1 MPTIVEKILS
11 RASGATRV
19 RAGDYLT
26 CSVDLAMVHDSSGP
40 RRLAP
45 KLAALGMTLKDPD
58 RLAVITDHYV
68 PAHDDASR
76 EIQELTRNWV
86 AAEGVS
92 HFYPEMGIC
101 HVVLPEQGLV
111 RPGMLVVGGDSHSPT
126 GGAFGAYMFG
136 VGATDMAGVAATGQ
150 TWLKV
155 PRTHLVKLK
164 GQLAEQVFAKDI
176 ILALCGAHGMD
187 MAGYEALEFAGPA
200 VTAMPMR
207 ARMTLCNM
215 SAELGAQAGLIA
227 PDAVT
232 ANWLARRAPDRS
244 LIDGF
249 SDSHWASDS
258 DSHDG
263 TLFSLDLD
271 SLAPQAAAPHSPA
284 NAAAITDHDSPQ
296 FTVAYIGACTGAK
309 LDDLR
314 AAAGM
319 LKGRTVASGTRLL
332 VSPASRAD
340 QAQAADEGVMAI
352 LESAGATILATAC
365 GMCAGY
371 GPNRLAAD
379 DVCISSTARNFRG
392 RMGAPG
398 SRVWLASPA
407 SVAAAAVTGRLTDPR
422 EMAPHES
429 PRNTIGGAS

>member
-11 RASGATRV
+11 RASGAAAV

-45 KLAALGMTLKDPD
+45 KLAELGMRLQDPE

-68 PAHDDASR
+68 PAHDDTSR
-76 EIQELTRNWV
+76 AIQQITRDWV

-92 HFYPEMGIC
+92 NYFPEMGIC

-111 RPGMLVVGGDSHSPT
+111 QPGMLVVGGDSHSPT

-136 VGATDMAGVAATGQ
+136 VGATDMAAVAATGQ

-155 PRTHLVKLK
+155 PHTHLVDLQ
-164 GQLAEQVFAKDI
+164 GQLGAQTFAKDI

-200 VTAMPMR
+200 VSAMSMR

-227 PDAVT
+227 PDEVT
-232 ANWLARRAPDRS
+232 AKWLASRAPDR
-244 LIDGF
+244 IRPDDRP
-249 SDSHWASDS
+249 DSHWTSDAG
-258 DSHDG
+258 SHDG
-263 TLFSLDLD
+263 THFSLDLD
-271 SLAPQAAAPHSPA
+271 ALAPQAAAPHSPA
-284 NAAAITDHDSPQ
+284 NAAAITDHEDAS
-296 FTVAYIGACTGAK
+296 FSVAYIGACTGAK

-314 AAAGM
+314 AAATI
-319 LKGRTVASGTRLL
+319 LKGRKTASGTRLL
-332 VSPASRAD
+332 VAPASRAD
-340 QAQAADEGVMAI
+340 QDRAASEGVMGI
-352 LESAGATILATAC
+352 FEDAGATVLPTAC

-422 EMAPHES
+422 GME
-429 PRNTIGGAS
+429 R

>member
-11 RASGATRV
+11 RASGGRQV

-26 CSVDLAMVHDSSGP
+26 CDVDLAMVHDSSGP

-45 KLAALGMTLKDPD
+45 KLAMLGMTLKDPD

-68 PAHDDASR
+68 PAHDEASR
-76 EIQELTRNWV
+76 SIQQLTREWV

-92 HFYPEMGIC
+92 HYFPEMGIC

-111 RPGMLVVGGDSHSPT
+111 QPGMLIVGGDSHSPT

-136 VGATDMAGVAATGQ
+136 VGATDMAAVAATGQ

-155 PRTHLVKLK
+155 PRTHLVALQ
-164 GQLAEQVFAKDI
+164 GALHDHVFAKDI

-200 VTAMPMR
+200 VGTMSMR

-232 ANWLARRAPDRS
+232 AAWLDDRAPHRS
-244 LIDGF
+244 RLDGVD
-249 SDSHWASDS
+249 DSHWTSDA

-263 TLFSLDLD
+263 TRFNLDLD

-284 NAAAITDHDSPQ
+284 NAAAITDHESPH

-332 VSPASRAD
+332 VAPASRAD
-340 QAQAADEGVMAI
+340 QTQAAEEGVMAT
-352 LESAGATILATAC
+352 LETAGATILPTAC

-407 SVAAAAVTGRLTDPR
+407 SVAAAAATGRLTDPR
-422 EMAPHES
+422 DMANSQALNIH
-429 PRNTIGGAS
+429 NAGGA

>member
-45 KLAALGMTLKDPD
+45 KLAALGMTLKSPD

-155 PRTHLVKLK
+155 PRTHLVRLK

-215 SAELGAQAGLIA
+215 SAELGAAA
-227 PDAVT
+227 
-232 ANWLARRAPDRS
+232 LALS
-244 LIDGF
+244 LE
-249 SDSHWASDS
+249 
-258 DSHDG
+258 
-263 TLFSLDLD
+263 
-271 SLAPQAAAPHSPA
+271 
-284 NAAAITDHDSPQ
+284 
-296 FTVAYIGACTGAK
+296 TVCDVI
-309 LDDLR
+309 
-314 AAAGM
+314 
-319 LKGRTVASGTRLL
+319 
-332 VSPASRAD
+332 
-340 QAQAADEGVMAI
+340 VMAI
-352 LESAGATILATAC
+352 QMLLQMSQEK
-365 GMCAGY
+365 
-371 GPNRLAAD
+371 
-379 DVCISSTARNFRG
+379 
-392 RMGAPG
+392 
-398 SRVWLASPA
+398 
-407 SVAAAAVTGRLTDPR
+407 
-422 EMAPHES
+422 
-429 PRNTIGGAS
+429 